1 MMYGMEKVRLI
12 HWMNSHDGYEQVLC
26 TCLFVLSLVSSYIGM
41 WHRRQEFYGSRRF
54 FRPAAYIV
62 PSVLRNLNTT
72 HEKPNAM
79 ALCPPIFVPK
89 DHRALGH
96 PHSAGQH
103 HRSSPIGI
111 PRSSFRMSKQWI
123 LPKNMF
129 EIDRDVDR
137 FSQACFVCCNT
148 TMDRP
153 TCVSRRTIAGGTK
166 TKANREKTEG

>member
-1 MMYGMEKVRLI
+1 M
-12 HWMNSHDGYEQVLC
+12 VL
-26 TCLFVLSLVSSYIGM
+26 VV
-41 WHRRQEFYGSRRF
+41 F
-54 FRPAAYIV
+54 FRPAAYIA

-79 ALCPPIFVPK
+79 ALCPPIFVLK